1 MLKGGKKCLMLAR
14 KLLNDVYP
22 ASGKEMQED
31 HFALAVSAK
40 VFNKVMGLVL
50 ACLISQGKS
59 EASRGM
65 LSSLLEAGTYSLP
78 PA

>member
-1 MLKGGKKCLMLAR
+1 
-14 KLLNDVYP
+14 
-22 ASGKEMQED
+22 MQED
-31 HFALAVSAK
+31 HFALVVSAK

-59 EASRGM
+59 EASRGV